1 MKHIWKLF
9 VLLLCVATAAS
20 ILVACSC
27 SDTPEAPTTTSTSSS
42 ANTTDTPTTAPEST
56 TKTEETTTAVETSG
70 KGPTSTTA
78 TVTLPKPIDS
88 CETHTPSAGGTYCS
102 VCYSVLKNNEKEY
115 LDMVYFACDD
125 ETLTKAYQ
133 IALQDYNSNVH
144 LYKDG
149 ILTQQEPCIMAGA
162 GYNTPWTRDT
172 AINVYNAV
180 ALLERDVAL
189 NTLYSVLKKTGSNY
203 QIDGQYWDAVIWS
216 IGAFRYYTVTGDT
229 EFLKIA
235 QNALSNSL
243 KRFEREEFDSSD
255 NLFRGAA
262 VYGDGIAAYPDRYSE
277 GVGSSGIEGWVGA
290 HPDEKVNIGAGLPM
304 KALSTNCVYY
314 QAYVVL
320 AQMNDILGIE
330 TETPLKKA
338 EALKTAINKVFWN
351 EEKGTYD
358 YLAYECDY
366 QEALGVAFV
375 LLFGVADERQAALV
389 LENTYVTEQGIACVW
404 PAFDRYLNLDGYGRH
419 SGTVWPHAQGFWASA
434 CATYGYTYGFEF
446 ELFVLAEKA
455 VANGQF
461 HEIYHPDTGEV
472 YGGLQGSGK
481 NDISLWGSVEHQTW
495 SATGY
500 LSLVYYHILGAD
512 IQEGTISFT
521 PYLPTGVN
529 EATVSGFKVGNTTFE
544 ITITRGGD
552 GVSTFS
558 YDTTQEDTVRVHMS
572 VK

>member
-1 MKHIWKLF
+1 MKNIWKLF
-9 VLLLCVATAAS
+9 LLLLCVTVAIS
-20 ILVACSC
+20 VLVACSC
-27 SDTPEAPTTTSTSSS
+27 NDTPEAPTTTTTSLSTSSTPDTAKTPSTQIDETVATS
-42 ANTTDTPTTAPEST
+42 A
-56 TKTEETTTAVETSG
+56 KTSS
-70 KGPTSTTA
+70 STTA
-78 TVTLPKPIDS
+78 SVTLPKPIES

-102 VCYSVLKNNEKEY
+102 VCYSVLKTNEKEY
-115 LDMVYFACDD
+115 LNMIYFACDD
-125 ETLTKAYQ
+125 QTLTEAYQ
-133 IALQDYNSNVH
+133 IALADYKSNVKK
-144 LYKDG
+144 YKDG
-149 ILTQQEPCIMAGA
+149 VLTESSYCIMAGA
-162 GYNTPWTRDT
+162 SYNTPWTRDT

-180 ALLERDVAL
+180 ALIDRSVAK
-189 NTLYSVLKKTGSNY
+189 NTLLSVLKKSGTNY

-216 IGAFRYYTVTGDT
+216 IGAYRYYTVTGDS

-243 KRFEREEFDSSD
+243 KRFEREEFDKND

-277 GVGSSGIEGWVGA
+277 GVGSPGIEGWVGA
-290 HPDEKVNIGAGLPM
+290 HPDEKVNVGAGLPM

-314 QAYVVL
+314 QAYVLL
-320 AQMNDILGIE
+320 AEMNEILGKE
-330 TETPLKKA
+330 TKTPLKKA
-338 EALKTAINKVFWN
+338 EALKTAINEIFWN

-366 QEALGVAFV
+366 QEALGVSFA

-389 LENTYVTEQGIACVW
+389 LANTQVTEQGIACVW
-404 PAFDRYLNLDGYGRH
+404 PAFDRYLALDGYGRH

-446 ELFVLAEKA
+446 ELFALAEKA

-500 LSLVYYHILGAD
+500 LSLIYYHILGAE
-512 IQEGTISFT
+512 IGENSVSFT

-529 EATVSGFKVGNTTFE
+529 EAVISGFTVGNTVFE

-552 GVSTFS
+552 GAATFTS
-558 YDTTQEDTVRVHMS
+558 DTTQEGTVRVHLS

>member
-9 VLLLCVATAAS
+9 VLLLCVVTAAS
-20 ILVACSC
+20 ILVACGGN
-27 SDTPEAPTTTSTSSS
+27 DTPEAPTTTSTSGS
-42 ANTTDTPTTAPEST
+42 ADTGTPST
-56 TKTEETTTAVETSG
+56 TKTWETTAVLTTSG
-70 KGPTSTTA
+70 KTPTSTTA
-78 TVTLPKPIDS
+78 CVTLPKPIEP

-115 LDMVYFACDD
+115 LNMVYFACDD
-125 ETLTKAYQ
+125 ESLTKAYQ
-133 IALQDYNSNVH
+133 IALADYKSNVK

-149 ILTQQEPCIMAGA
+149 VLTEKAYCIMAGA
-162 GYNTPWTRDT
+162 GYGTPWTRDT

-180 ALLERDVAL
+180 ALLDRNVAK
-189 NTLYSVLKKTGSNY
+189 NTLYSVLKKSGSNY

-216 IGAFRYYTVTGDT
+216 IGAFRYYTVTGDE

-235 QNALSNSL
+235 QNALANSL
-243 KRFEREEFDSSD
+243 KRFEREEFDKED

-290 HPDEKVNIGAGLPM
+290 FPNEKVKVGAGLPM

-314 QAYVVL
+314 QAYIVL

-330 TETPLKKA
+330 TETTLKKA
-338 EALKTAINKVFWN
+338 EALKEAINKVFWN
-351 EEKGTYD
+351 EDKGTYD

-366 QEALGVAFV
+366 QEALGIAFV
-375 LLFGVADERQAALV
+375 LLFGVADERKAALV

-404 PAFDRYLNLDGYGRH
+404 PAFDRYLALDGYGRH

-446 ELFVLAEKA
+446 ELFALAEKA

-512 IQEGTISFT
+512 IQEGSVSFT

-529 EATVSGFKVGNTTFE
+529 EATISGFKVGNTTFE
-544 ITITRGGD
+544 ITITRGGN
-552 GVSTFS
+552 GISSFS
-558 YDTTQEDTVRVHMS
+558 YDTTKEGTVRVHMS
-572 VK
+572 VQ

>member
-1 MKHIWKLF
+1 MKHVWKLF
-9 VLLLCVATAAS
+9 LLLVCVAAVAS
-20 ILVACSC
+20 IFVACSC
-27 SDTPEAPTTTSTSSS
+27 GDTNEAPSTATSGADTTAAPITDKTEGTSTAANTSDTK
-42 ANTTDTPTTAPEST
+42 APEST
-56 TKTEETTTAVETSG
+56 TAS
-70 KGPTSTTA
+70 
-78 TVTLPKPIDS
+78 VTLPAPIEP
-88 CETHTPSAGGTYCS
+88 CEAHTPSAGGTYCS
-102 VCYSVLKNNEKEY
+102 VCYSVLKTNEKEY
-115 LDMVYFACDD
+115 LNMIYFACDD
-125 ETLTKAYQ
+125 ETLTEAYQ
-133 IALQDYNSNVH
+133 IALADYKSNVK
-144 LYKDG
+144 LFKDG
-149 ILTQQEPCIMAGA
+149 ILTEKAYCIMAGA
-162 GYNTPWTRDT
+162 GYGTPWTRDT

-180 ALLERDVAL
+180 ALLDRNVAK
-189 NTLYSVLKKTGSNY
+189 NTLYSVLKKSGSNY
-203 QIDGQYWDAVIWS
+203 LIDGQYWDAVIWS
-216 IGAFRYYTVTGDT
+216 IGAFRYYNVTGDG

-235 QNALSNSL
+235 QNALANSL
-243 KRFEREEFDSSD
+243 KRFEREEFDKTD

-277 GVGSSGIEGWVGA
+277 GVGSSGIEGWVSA
-290 HPDEKVNIGAGLPM
+290 FPNEKVKVGAGLPM

-320 AQMNDILGIE
+320 AQMNEILGLD

-338 EALKTAINKVFWN
+338 EALKTAINTVFWN

-375 LLFGVADERQAALV
+375 LLFGIADERQTALV

-404 PAFDRYLNLDGYGRH
+404 PAFDRYLALDGYGRH

-446 ELFVLAEKA
+446 ELFALAEKA

-500 LSLVYYHILGAD
+500 LSLIYYHILGAEIND
-512 IQEGTISFT
+512 GSVSFT

-529 EATVSGFKVGNTTFE
+529 EATVSGFTVGNTTFE

-552 GVSTFS
+552 GISSFT
-558 YDTTQEDTVRVHMS
+558 YDTTQEGTVCVHMS
-572 VK
+572 VQ